1 MRTRQ
6 CVAIA
11 RKLPHLFL
19 DRRRSP
25 TGFSAANMNGF
36 SACGPATPRAFL
48 RAAIGAGNMPT
59 CLRPGG
65 NSSPR
70 QPSGEYPVLGTPQ
83 CIDPFQAVVGNVSFL
98 VLHQCR
104 HRALHRLAHT
114 TAKTVFQNRDDQ
126 TFFQRHAMIGS
137 AVIVMLGRALA
148 TSLIRQ

>member
-1 MRTRQ
+1 
-6 CVAIA
+6 
-11 RKLPHLFL
+11 
-19 DRRRSP
+19 
-25 TGFSAANMNGF
+25 
-36 SACGPATPRAFL
+36 
-48 RAAIGAGNMPT
+48 MPT

-104 HRALHRLAHT
+104 HRALHRLAAHT

>member
-1 MRTRQ
+1 M
-6 CVAIA
+6 
-11 RKLPHLFL
+11 
-19 DRRRSP
+19 
-25 TGFSAANMNGF
+25 
-36 SACGPATPRAFL
+36 PA
-48 RAAIGAGNMPT
+48 

-83 CIDPFQAVVGNVSFL
+83 CIDPFQAVVGNVFFL

-104 HRALHRLAHT
+104 HRALRRLAAHT
-114 TAKTVFQNRDDQ
+114 TAMTMFQNRDDQ
-126 TFFQRHAMIGS
+126 TFFQRYAVIGS